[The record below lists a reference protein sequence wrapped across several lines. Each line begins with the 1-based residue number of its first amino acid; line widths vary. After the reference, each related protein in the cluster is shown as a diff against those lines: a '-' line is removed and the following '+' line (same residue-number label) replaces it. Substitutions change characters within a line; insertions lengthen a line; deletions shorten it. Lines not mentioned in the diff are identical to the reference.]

1 MGLKPVLTKD
11 FGLDGLQTLEVY
23 QRTGGYEPYR
33 KALKEI
39 QPDELVEMVKKSGLR
54 GRGGAGFP
62 TGNKWGFLPKGV
74 MPRYLVCNADE
85 SEPGCFKDRYLIDES
100 PHQVLEGI
108 LIASYAINCNLAF
121 IYIRGEY
128 LEQADKLERAI
139 DEARGAGLI
148 GSNVAGSGFNID
160 VVLHRGAGAYICGE
174 ETALLTS
181 LEGYRGEPRLKPPF
195 PAIKGLYAKPTVV
208 NNVETLANLP
218 HIVRNGADW
227 FAAMGTPTG
236 KGTRVWCMSG
246 HVNKPGNYELEMG
259 TPIRE
264 LIYEHGAG
272 IWKGRKL
279 KAFQPGG
286 ASMMVLTPDHL
297 DVGLDFD
304 AIQKAGSL
312 AGAGAMMVM
321 DETTCIV
328 DVARRL
334 VKFFEHESCGKCS
347 PCREGTYWMAQV
359 FDRLEFGEGKP
370 GDPDVLLDM
379 GFNIDGRSFC
389 PLGDASTWFP
399 RSVIKYFRDEFEQHI
414 VEKGCPFRKTAERVA
429 VA

>member
-414 VEKGCPFRKTAERVA
+414 DEKGCPFRKTAERVA

>member
-23 QRTGGYEPYR
+23 QRTGGYEAYR

-128 LEQADKLERAI
+128 LEQAEKLERAI
-139 DEARGAGLI
+139 DEARAAGLI
-148 GSNVAGSGFNID
+148 GNNVGGSGFNVD

-264 LIYEHGAG
+264 LIYEHGGG

-414 VEKGCPFRKTAERVA
+414 LEKGCPFRKTAERVA

>member
-1 MGLKPVLTKD
+1 MGLKPLLTKD
-11 FGLDGLQTLEVY
+11 FGVEGLETLEVY
-23 QRTGGYEPYR
+23 ERTGGYEPYR
-33 KALKEI
+33 KALKEM
-39 QPDELVEMVKKSGLR
+39 QPDELVEIVKKSGLR

-128 LEQADKLERAI
+128 LEQAEKLERAI
-139 DEARGAGLI
+139 DEARAAGLI
-148 GSNVAGSGFNID
+148 GTNVAGSGFNID

-195 PAIKGLYAKPTVV
+195 PAVKGLYAKPTVV
-208 NNVETLANLP
+208 NNVETLATLP

-236 KGTRVWCMSG
+236 KGTRIWCMSG
-246 HVNKPGNYELEMG
+246 HVNRPGNYELEMG

-264 LIYEHGAG
+264 LIYEHGGG

-359 FDRLEFGEGKP
+359 FDRLEFGEGRP
-370 GDPDVLLDM
+370 GDPDLLLDM

-414 VEKGCPFRKTAERVA
+414 AEKGCPFRKAAERMA

>member
-1 MGLKPVLTKD
+1 MALKPILTRD
-11 FGLDGLQTLEVY
+11 FGTPRLKRLDVY
-23 QRTGGYEPYR
+23 ERTGGYAAYR
-33 KALKEI
+33 KALQEI
-39 QPDELVEMVKKSGLR
+39 PPDALVEMVKKSGLR

-74 MPRYLVCNADE
+74 YPRYLVCNADE
-85 SEPGCFKDRYLIDES
+85 SEPGCFKDRYLIEVS
-100 PHQVLEGI
+100 PHQVLEGT
-108 LIASYAINCNLAF
+108 LIASYAIGCNLAF

-128 LEQADKLERAI
+128 LPQYEALETAI
-139 DEARGAGLI
+139 EEARGAGYL
-148 GSNVAGSGFNID
+148 GRNVLGSGYDVD

-195 PAIKGLYAKPTVV
+195 PAIRGLYAKPTVV
-208 NNVETLANLP
+208 NNVETLATLP
-218 HIVRNGADW
+218 HIVVNGPDW
-227 FAAMGTPTG
+227 FGAIGTPTG
-236 KGTRVWCMSG
+236 KGTRLWCMSG
-246 HVNKPGNYELEMG
+246 HVNRPGNYELEMG
-259 TPIRE
+259 TPISE
-264 LIYEHGAG
+264 LIYEHGGG
-272 IWKGRKL
+272 IWKNRKL

-286 ASMMVLTPDHL
+286 ASMMVLTPQHL

-334 VKFFEHESCGKCS
+334 VKFFEHESCGKCT

-359 FDRLEFGEGKP
+359 LDRLEEGEGKP

-399 RSVIKYFRDEFEQHI
+399 RSAIKYFRDEFEQHI
-414 VEKGCPFRKTAERVA
+414 AEKGCPFRKEREAA